1 MHMADALVAPAV
13 AATMYVCSGGAAGF
27 SVKKV
32 RLESDPKKIP
42 VMGVMGA
49 FVFAAQM
56 INFTIP
62 GTGSSGHLCGGMML
76 TALLGPYAAFLTM
89 IGVLLIQCLL
99 FADGGLLA
107 LGCNIWNMAFYGCF
121 LGYFLFWRPMM
132 KKGMSRGKIAGA
144 SILGCVVTL
153 QLGAF
158 SVALETLASGI
169 TDLPFTVFV
178 ATMQPI
184 HLAIGL
190 VEGLITAAVL
200 LFVYEARPALLSCS
214 EARKESRFSFR
225 KTLVILGIAALVIGG
240 AVSLAA
246 SSNPDGLE
254 WSMER
259 LTGSTEL
266 ENDGTGAH
274 AARKTFRKK
283 QHFCR
288 TMDLKI
294 PIPHWEPAFPELQVP
309 QPFSLSV
316 SAHAMHFDFSK
327 RKKREQHGTG
337 EKMNKLGNALYE
349 IHHMDMLA
357 AKDQWVNKIHPLV
370 KLILTIAFLT
380 VTMSFPK
387 YDLTGLLR
395 MGIYPIVL
403 FIVGEISFR
412 DSIHRLRIVLPLI
425 CFVGLFNPIFD
436 RQVIGHIGTAP
447 LTAGMLSMVTLMI
460 KGIYSV
466 LAAYLLIATTSIE
479 KICYALRLV
488 HIPAILVTQVL
499 LTYRYVTV
507 LLEEANRMTQ
517 AYSLRAP
524 NQKGVH
530 FKVWGTLAGQLL
542 LRSMD
547 RANEVYE
554 SMTLRGYQGEFYYTA
569 KEPCKAKDW
578 LYMGVWLVLFAVLK
592 VTG

>member
-1 MHMADALVAPAV
+1 
-13 AATMYVCSGGAAGF
+13 
-27 SVKKV
+27 
-32 RLESDPKKIP
+32 
-42 VMGVMGA
+42 
-49 FVFAAQM
+49 
-56 INFTIP
+56 
-62 GTGSSGHLCGGMML
+62 
-76 TALLGPYAAFLTM
+76 
-89 IGVLLIQCLL
+89 
-99 FADGGLLA
+99 
-107 LGCNIWNMAFYGCF
+107 
-121 LGYFLFWRPMM
+121 
-132 KKGMSRGKIAGA
+132 
-144 SILGCVVTL
+144 
-153 QLGAF
+153 
-158 SVALETLASGI
+158 
-169 TDLPFTVFV
+169 
-178 ATMQPI
+178 
-184 HLAIGL
+184 
-190 VEGLITAAVL
+190 
-200 LFVYEARPALLSCS
+200 
-214 EARKESRFSFR
+214 
-225 KTLVILGIAALVIGG
+225 
-240 AVSLAA
+240 
-246 SSNPDGLE
+246 
-254 WSMER
+254 
-259 LTGSTEL
+259 
-266 ENDGTGAH
+266 
-274 AARKTFRKK
+274 
-283 QHFCR
+283 
-288 TMDLKI
+288 
-294 PIPHWEPAFPELQVP
+294 
-309 QPFSLSV
+309 
-316 SAHAMHFDFSK
+316 
-327 RKKREQHGTG
+327 
-337 EKMNKLGNALYE
+337 MNKLGNALYE

-370 KLILTIAFLT
+370 KLVLTIVFLT
-380 VTMSFPK
+380 VCSCRRPQIPALCF
-387 YDLTGLLR
+387 LGAFGHQGLLR

>member
-1 MHMADALVAPAV
+1 
-13 AATMYVCSGGAAGF
+13 
-27 SVKKV
+27 
-32 RLESDPKKIP
+32 
-42 VMGVMGA
+42 
-49 FVFAAQM
+49 
-56 INFTIP
+56 
-62 GTGSSGHLCGGMML
+62 
-76 TALLGPYAAFLTM
+76 
-89 IGVLLIQCLL
+89 
-99 FADGGLLA
+99 
-107 LGCNIWNMAFYGCF
+107 
-121 LGYFLFWRPMM
+121 
-132 KKGMSRGKIAGA
+132 
-144 SILGCVVTL
+144 
-153 QLGAF
+153 
-158 SVALETLASGI
+158 
-169 TDLPFTVFV
+169 
-178 ATMQPI
+178 
-184 HLAIGL
+184 
-190 VEGLITAAVL
+190 
-200 LFVYEARPALLSCS
+200 
-214 EARKESRFSFR
+214 
-225 KTLVILGIAALVIGG
+225 
-240 AVSLAA
+240 
-246 SSNPDGLE
+246 
-254 WSMER
+254 
-259 LTGSTEL
+259 
-266 ENDGTGAH
+266 
-274 AARKTFRKK
+274 
-283 QHFCR
+283 
-288 TMDLKI
+288 
-294 PIPHWEPAFPELQVP
+294 
-309 QPFSLSV
+309 
-316 SAHAMHFDFSK
+316 MHFDFSK

-337 EKMNKLGNALYE
+337 EKMNKLGNELYE
-349 IHHMDMLA
+349 IHHMDMLPA
-357 AKDQWVNKIHPLV
+357 NDQWVNKIHPLV

-479 KICYALRLV
+479 KICYALRLL

-554 SMTLRGYQGEFYYTA
+554 IMTLRGYQGEFYYTA

-578 LYMGVWLVLFAVLK
+578 VYMGVWLVLFAVLK